1 MTERVKVKRQKKF
14 NESLGKGGKIDNSKN
29 NDDLDDVIA
38 KQLELDKR
46 TRRYPLRING
56 VDFHHDVFTIH
67 KGWYK
72 QARRN
77 NMSVNAWTVN
87 KEKDMEKM
95 IQMGVDMLTTD
106 NPLEARGLME
116 KSDVMELK

>member
-46 TRRYPLRING
+46 TRRYPLRINKQT
-56 VDFHHDVFTIH
+56 TIFV
-67 KGWYK
+67 
-72 QARRN
+72 
-77 NMSVNAWTVN
+77 S
-87 KEKDMEKM
+87 KEKCNEQYAEEYRRK
-95 IQMGVDMLTTD
+95 IEQF
-106 NPLEARGLME
+106 ARAHE
-116 KSDVMELK
+116 

>member
-46 TRRYPLRING
+46 TRRYPLRINKQT
-56 VDFHHDVFTIH
+56 TIFV
-67 KGWYK
+67 
-72 QARRN
+72 
-77 NMSVNAWTVN
+77 S
-87 KEKDMEKM
+87 KEKCNEQYAEQYRRR
-95 IQMGVDMLTTD
+95 IEQF
-106 NPLEARGLME
+106 ARAHE
-116 KSDVMELK
+116 

>member
-46 TRRYPLRING
+46 TRRYPLRINKQT
-56 VDFHHDVFTIH
+56 TIFV
-67 KGWYK
+67 
-72 QARRN
+72 
-77 NMSVNAWTVN
+77 S
-87 KEKDMEKM
+87 KEKCNEQYAEEYRRR
-95 IQMGVDMLTTD
+95 IEQF
-106 NPLEARGLME
+106 ARAHE
-116 KSDVMELK
+116 

>member
-46 TRRYPLRING
+46 TRRYPLRINKQT
-56 VDFHHDVFTIH
+56 TIFV
-67 KGWYK
+67 
-72 QARRN
+72 
-77 NMSVNAWTVN
+77 S
-87 KEKDMEKM
+87 KEKCNEQYAEKYRKR
-95 IQMGVDMLTTD
+95 IA
-106 NPLEARGLME
+106 NFARNHE
-116 KSDVMELK
+116 

>member
-46 TRRYPLRING
+46 TRRYPLRINKQP
-56 VDFHHDVFTIH
+56 TIFV
-67 KGWYK
+67 
-72 QARRN
+72 
-77 NMSVNAWTVN
+77 S
-87 KEKDMEKM
+87 KEKCNEQYAEEYRKR
-95 IQMGVDMLTTD
+95 IA
-106 NPLEARGLME
+106 NFARNHE
-116 KSDVMELK
+116 

>member
-46 TRRYPLRING
+46 TRRYPLRINKQT
-56 VDFHHDVFTIH
+56 TIFV
-67 KGWYK
+67 
-72 QARRN
+72 
-77 NMSVNAWTVN
+77 S
-87 KEKDMEKM
+87 KEKCNEQYAEEYRKR
-95 IQMGVDMLTTD
+95 IA
-106 NPLEARGLME
+106 NFAKNHE
-116 KSDVMELK
+116 

>member
-46 TRRYPLRING
+46 TRRYPLRIN
-56 VDFHHDVFTIH
+56 
-67 KGWYK
+67 K
-72 QARRN
+72 QTT
-77 NMSVNAWTVN
+77 MFVS
-87 KEKDMEKM
+87 KEKCNEQYAEQYRRK
-95 IQMGVDMLTTD
+95 IEQF
-106 NPLEARGLME
+106 ARAHE
-116 KSDVMELK
+116 

>member
-46 TRRYPLRING
+46 TRRYPLRINKQT
-56 VDFHHDVFTIH
+56 TIFVS
-67 KGWYK
+67 K
-72 QARRN
+72 
-77 NMSVNAWTVN
+77 
-87 KEKDMEKM
+87 
-95 IQMGVDMLTTD
+95 
-106 NPLEARGLME
+106 
-116 KSDVMELK
+116 